1 MGNVKPKYITF
12 YVDNDNKVAINM
24 ILSGMEHR
32 EQEVSI
38 AFRRA
43 ISQILDKHEEM
54 R

>member
-12 YVDNDNKVAINM
+12 YVDNKVAINM
-24 ILSGMEHR
+24 IVSGMEHR
-32 EQEVSI
+32 EQEVLI
-38 AFRRA
+38 AFRRV